1 MDEIHSECKISVKLK
16 EISRKSYWSKSCLE
30 CQTGSK
36 YIIFEIMKSA
46 KAEILSF
53 CNARQVVRNFQ
64 NSVFSSKTDSKRLVN
79 AYFRE
84 YKKNIHR

>member
-1 MDEIHSECKISVKLK
+1 MDEIHSGCEKSLKLK

-36 YIIFEIMKSA
+36 YIIGWIIASA

-53 CNARQVVRNFQ
+53 CNVWQVIRNFQ
-64 NSVFSSKTDSKRLVN
+64 NSVLSSKTDSNDK
-79 AYFRE
+79 
-84 YKKNIHR
+84 IW